1 MYVIKPIRNNKGNIF
16 ARKVRCVFG
25 KKTYGVWRY
34 VFIKEK
40 VIFFPTLKNQTTKN
54 QTNKTVSEWGR
65 GEKNIGQIHIFY
77 ITQLEINFMFYNSL
91 EFNTL
96 VNTLRNSENRSLG
109 WQLDSWN
116 LGKSEGRDKK
126 DQRGKCAQGQ
136 KT

>member
-1 MYVIKPIRNNKGNIF
+1 
-16 ARKVRCVFG
+16 
-25 KKTYGVWRY
+25 
-34 VFIKEK
+34 
-40 VIFFPTLKNQTTKN
+40 
-54 QTNKTVSEWGR
+54 
-65 GEKNIGQIHIFY
+65 
-77 ITQLEINFMFYNSL
+77 MFYNSL